1 MVDEEL
7 KEKMKDKIESNSFE
21 TSDVEEY
28 MKLFIQI
35 CNENEEIQ
43 EEVEGFNRTLH
54 FYIDGGD
61 NFTMIIKNQVGS
73 IKKGIVGDFDATIK
87 ISLENFAALIS
98 GQKDGQA
105 IYMSGQL
112 EAHGGLPNMIKFQK
126 IANLVLEV
134 VED

>member
-7 KEKMKDKIESNSFE
+7 KEKMKDKIESGSFE

-28 MKLFIQI
+28 MKLFVQI

-43 EEVEGFNRTLH
+43 EEVEGFDRVLH

-61 NFTMIIKNQVGS
+61 NFTMIIKDKVGS
-73 IKKGIVGDFDATIK
+73 IQPGIVGEFDATIK

-105 IYMSGQL
+105 IYMAGQL
-112 EAHGGLPNMIKFQK
+112 EAHGGLPNMIKLQK
-126 IANLVLEV
+126 IANLVLEA